1 EPIKKPSTVYRYPCC
16 RANLLIQSGS
26 PSVFQLNTKK
36 EDFGPLTKKTLGK
49 KNLNKANRTVLLVGE
64 TGAGKSTVINALV
77 NHTMG
82 VKFEDEVWFKIVED
96 EKRGQTESQTS
107 DVIVYEIFGFEDQTL
122 PFSLTIIDTPG
133 FGDTRGIEK
142 DLIVSQRLFD
152 LFRSDEG
159 IQEIHAVGLVVK
171 ATDNRV
177 NDRLSYVFNS
187 VMSLF
192 GKNLER
198 SIVALIT
205 HSDGRQPKN
214 VLQALEAT
222 KIRCA
227 KNEKNQPIYF
237 LFDNSQSDDR
247 SEETEFLKIATEISE
262 RGLRTFTTF
271 LEKKTAQKLIMTT
284 DVLNER
290 ISLTACIQNLQ
301 ERIRLIEQK
310 QVELKQTHDALVI
323 QVEDMNKSETFTVEV
338 DVVFKE
344 KEPLRSQKIFRQNIF
359 EKAMVCTIC
368 EENCHYPGCTLVRS
382 PQHCE
387 VIRKGHC
394 TVCTGKCPASAHVKE
409 NWRYVTKTKK
419 VKKTVGAKKEIK
431 TEKGDA
437 EKNFNIV
444 KGLINEIQKLRS
456 EKFQL
461 IDEAYQ
467 HVIKLEEIALQ
478 VDAVTTLVHLDFLIA
493 KMKEKGDTKKVQKLE
508 KMRIQMDEGTKL
520 ALQYLWGRVT
530 TV

>member
-1 EPIKKPSTVYRYPCC
+1 MQNMNTSSKFKNIISES
-16 RANLLIQSGS
+16 LLIQSGS